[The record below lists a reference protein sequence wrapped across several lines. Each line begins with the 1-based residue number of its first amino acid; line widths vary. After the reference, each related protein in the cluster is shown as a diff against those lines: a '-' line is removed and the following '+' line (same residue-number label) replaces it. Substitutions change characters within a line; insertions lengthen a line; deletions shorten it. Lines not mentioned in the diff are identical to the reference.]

1 MAEVQIQKMRITHEQ
16 ILNWLLLNPEKS
28 QGECAKFFN
37 VTEPWLSVIINSDV
51 FQQRYLEK
59 RMMMD
64 RRVTDVL
71 EAKARDVVDKGLDRL
86 AEIIPVATDPRLIL
100 DTTDKLLGRLGYGPK
115 TAAQQV
121 NVQTNVYAI
130 SAADLAQ
137 ARASINA
144 PTPAPQVEVLDAEVV
159 PVNAGGNPQ
168 QAAPPADP
176 TDPPPDSV

>member
-59 RMMMD
+59 RLMMD

-121 NVQTNVYAI
+121 NVQANVYSI

-144 PTPAPQVEVLDAEVV
+144 PTPAPQVEVLDALPPSESPPEPLNSA
-159 PVNAGGNPQ
+159 PVEPPS
-168 QAAPPADP
+168 QAEF
-176 TDPPPDSV
+176 PDRL

>member
-1 MAEVQIQKMRITHEQ
+1 MLFR
-16 ILNWLLLNPEKS
+16 S
-28 QGECAKFFN
+28 
-37 VTEPWLSVIINSDV
+37 
-51 FQQRYLEK
+51 
-59 RMMMD
+59 
-64 RRVTDVL
+64 
-71 EAKARDVVDKGLDRL
+71 
-86 AEIIPVATDPRLIL
+86 DPRLIL
-100 DTTDKLLGRLGYGPK
+100 DPPDKLLVRLGYAPK

-168 QAAPPADP
+168 QVSQPADSSDSSP
-176 TDPPPDSV
+176 DPA